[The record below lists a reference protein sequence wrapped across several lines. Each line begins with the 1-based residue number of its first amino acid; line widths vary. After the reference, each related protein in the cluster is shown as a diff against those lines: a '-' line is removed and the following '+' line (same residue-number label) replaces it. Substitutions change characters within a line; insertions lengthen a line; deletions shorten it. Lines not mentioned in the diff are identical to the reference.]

1 MGKFLYKYTSLII
14 IGFFI
19 GFPVLLCYV
28 ANSDEQNDYNLIIYD
43 LDELLKNIVLNNDTV
58 QVLEWRTGRYD
69 KNRGYVLSNG
79 MTVDELIVYKN
90 VIHDGQ

>member
-28 ANSDEQNDYNLIIYD
+28 ANSDEQNDYNEHRTYVG
-43 LDELLKNIVLNNDTV
+43 KNIVLNNDTV

-90 VIHDGQ
+90 VINDEY

>member
-1 MGKFLYKYTSLII
+1 MGKFFDKYTSLII

-19 GFPVLLCYV
+19 GFPILLCYI
-28 ANSDEQNDYNLIIYD
+28 ANSDEQNDYNEHRKYVG
-43 LDELLKNIVLNNDTV
+43 KNIVLNNDTV

-90 VIHDGQ
+90 IINDGQ